1 MVMSSN
7 QKSSVQ
13 CSLQLALELFS
24 KLQLVRDYRFW
35 KELLSHL
42 SHQQSPYWQVQI
54 MNAFILLRT
63 NRKKI
68 FGNLE
73 CKFFKVALS
82 LHPLF
87 KFRVVHVPKAGHI
100 DRIIWTKWVFC
111 VTILIKVLIG
121 ALGLVGFLL
130 RFVGPLTI
138 APVLIQIGISLTMPA
153 VDYCKGNWAVAIIV
167 MFVLILCMEI
177 LARFAIPIPG
187 YNFKE
192 KKCT

>member
-1 MVMSSN
+1 VN
-7 QKSSVQ
+7 
-13 CSLQLALELFS
+13 
-24 KLQLVRDYRFW
+24 
-35 KELLSHL
+35 
-42 SHQQSPYWQVQI
+42 
-54 MNAFILLRT
+54 
-63 NRKKI
+63 
-68 FGNLE
+68 
-73 CKFFKVALS
+73 
-82 LHPLF
+82 
-87 KFRVVHVPKAGHI
+87 
-100 DRIIWTKWVFC
+100 
-111 VTILIKVLIG
+111 ILIKVLIG

-192 KKCT
+192 KKCTLVHFIFQFLGVDDSYHMSHMVQSMTYRSVQ